1 MTLSDI
7 IEVFIYFVFVV
18 TVIPCGIAICK
29 KLYDNVTNEEHL
41 EKGKILQRITKTYA
55 LVQCIAW
62 PVIDALVLMLIVNKR
77 LSTFLSPTLAN
88 SCTIFMRFMYSII
101 TCYLSFNS
109 LVMAGSRYV
118 FVVHEEWASRFG
130 IRKLRKICLFTSFG
144 APMFIA
150 LLNEAM
156 IPIEYTWMLNFMP
169 ATNNVLQTVE
179 YVHPLQTNNSTYGM
193 MSSPLFWFASF
204 HLNSTFNDILRV
216 ICKILVFLAFSNI
229 VEGLLYIHIYVYY
242 KR

>member
-62 PVIDALVLMLIVNKR
+62 PVIDTLVLMLIVNKR

-144 APMFIA
+144 AP
-150 LLNEAM
+150 
-156 IPIEYTWMLNFMP
+156 
-169 ATNNVLQTVE
+169 
-179 YVHPLQTNNSTYGM
+179 
-193 MSSPLFWFASF
+193 
-204 HLNSTFNDILRV
+204 D
-216 ICKILVFLAFSNI
+216 
-229 VEGLLYIHIYVYY
+229 VYSVV
-242 KR
+242 K